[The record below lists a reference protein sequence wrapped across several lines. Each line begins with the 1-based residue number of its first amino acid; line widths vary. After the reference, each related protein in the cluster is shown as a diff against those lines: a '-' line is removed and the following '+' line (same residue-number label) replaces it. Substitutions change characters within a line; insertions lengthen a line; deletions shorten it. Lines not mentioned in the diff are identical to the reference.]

1 MVCGVTGHK
10 VGDLGCK
17 ALPVE
22 TITAFKGYQHPLS
35 NHFPCH
41 LNVYEHEFKSLEH
54 AYFWHMATEFGQP
67 QLATDIKNCIHAG
80 EAKKLSKLIATDDER
95 FTWESNNIEVMKT
108 LLQAK
113 ANQCEQFRACLLENQ
128 GTTLA
133 EATPSRL
140 WGTGYSPYITE
151 HSSPSFWLAQNMLGV
166 LLTELTQT
174 LVNDGHI
181 KQVTSTENDVQ
192 TEQNE
197 CENSVNHLDSPNQT
211 LTTQAVVH
219 NVVHTSEKSLPDDT
233 CTASN
238 QPDEHTTTPNNR
250 QQHKRRPR
258 NRSSPNSRASR
269 NGSNSSS
276 LHRGSSKAKRTPL
289 TKRPDQIS
297 TPTYDI
303 RNYTTESKSK
313 RKDMET
319 TPESAND
326 PKSQRQDTESG
337 T

>member
-1 MVCGVTGHK
+1 M
-10 VGDLGCK
+10 
-17 ALPVE
+17 
-22 TITAFKGYQHPLS
+22 
-35 NHFPCH
+35 
-41 LNVYEHEFKSLEH
+41 
-54 AYFWHMATEFGQP
+54 
-67 QLATDIKNCIHAG
+67 KN
-80 EAKKLSKLIATDDER
+80 
-95 FTWESNNIEVMKT
+95 

-113 ANQCEQFRACLLENQ
+113 ANQCEQFRACLVENQ
-128 GTTLA
+128 GTTQA

-151 HSSPSFWLAQNMLGV
+151 HSSPSFWLGQNMLGV

-192 TEQNE
+192 TEQHE
-197 CENSVNHLDSPNQT
+197 CEDSVNHFDSPNQV

-219 NVVHTSEKSLPDDT
+219 NIVDPSEKSLSDDT
-233 CTASN
+233 STHQHDTSASN
-238 QPDEHTTTPNNR
+238 QTDVQEHTTTPINR
-250 QQHKRRPR
+250 QQHKSRPR
-258 NRSSPNSRASR
+258 HRSSPNSRASR

-276 LHRGSSKAKRTPL
+276 LHRGNSKPKRVPL

-297 TPTYDI
+297 TPTYNI

-313 RKDMET
+313 RKDIET
-319 TPESAND
+319 TPESGSD
-326 PKSQRQDTESG
+326 HKSQRHDTENG